1 MRKRSDGRWEGR
13 IVVGHKENGKPIFKS
28 VFGRTQKELLPKLE
42 QLRRDYAGA
51 DLTEECRMPLG
62 EWLEQW
68 LLEQGQRLRPATV
81 DGYRYCIRLID
92 QHLAAVPLDQLKKP
106 DVQKMYNALLDSGL
120 SSSTVRS
127 VHMMLHEAMD
137 AAVRKNLIV
146 RNPTTKATL
155 PKKEY
160 APVQVLNNEQLERFL
175 NEIRSVPAWHDL
187 FYVELTTGLRRGE
200 LCGLR
205 WDDFDEN
212 AGRLCVRRT
221 ISYRHGKLC
230 VGEPK
235 TESGVRS
242 ILLPQSTADLLRN
255 RKRTVQSE
263 WIFPAQSDSNL
274 PVHPESAFNAFKRIL
289 KKADLPDLPLH
300 ALRHTFSTQAIAAG
314 VDPKTLSSILGH
326 TNASFTL
333 NTYTHVTS
341 DMQKHASDIIG
352 DMAETILGKDLTP
365 WLN

>member
-1 MRKRSDGRWEGR
+1 MAKRRANGDGLMRKRSDGRWEGR

-68 LLEQGQRLRPATV
+68 LLEHGQRLRPATV
-81 DGYRYCIRLID
+81 DGYRYCIRLIN

-155 PKKEY
+155 PKKRIRPRPD
-160 APVQVLNNEQLERFL
+160 AEQRTA
-175 NEIRSVPAWHDL
+175 RAVP
-187 FYVELTTGLRRGE
+187 
-200 LCGLR
+200 
-205 WDDFDEN
+205 
-212 AGRLCVRRT
+212 
-221 ISYRHGKLC
+221 
-230 VGEPK
+230 
-235 TESGVRS
+235 
-242 ILLPQSTADLLRN
+242 Q
-255 RKRTVQSE
+255 
-263 WIFPAQSDSNL
+263 
-274 PVHPESAFNAFKRIL
+274 
-289 KKADLPDLPLH
+289 
-300 ALRHTFSTQAIAAG
+300 
-314 VDPKTLSSILGH
+314 
-326 TNASFTL
+326 
-333 NTYTHVTS
+333 
-341 DMQKHASDIIG
+341 
-352 DMAETILGKDLTP
+352 
-365 WLN
+365 